1 MGSAVGKGRGGWDV
15 VMGVGEGWLLGG
27 GKLAHLNG
35 GAGGPFASL
44 HQDVWLSL
52 LFISSLYALCL
63 ANNITADLLSS
74 SLLYYESSAS
84 KSL

>member
-52 LFISSLYALCL
+52 FISSLYALCL